1 VRVDAVADLEQFV
14 EAQAGIYE
22 RALDELRG
30 GRKRTHWMW
39 FVFPQLRG
47 LGRSAM
53 ADRYG
58 LASLEEAGRY
68 LAHPVLG
75 PRLLEC
81 TVAVNSVEARSVAQI
96 FGFPDDLK
104 FHSSMTLFHLADP
117 PDPAFGRAL
126 RKYFDGRDDSA
137 TLELLGRV

>member
-1 VRVDAVADLEQFV
+1 MDSADLERFV
-14 EAQAGIYE
+14 EAQAGVYE
-22 RALDELRG
+22 RALKELRD

-47 LGRSAM
+47 LGRSAV
-53 ADRYG
+53 AHRYG
-58 LASLEEAGRY
+58 LASLDEAAGY

-75 PRLLEC
+75 PRLREC
-81 TVAVNSVEARSVAQI
+81 TAAVNTLQGKTVEEI

-117 PDPAFGRAL
+117 GEASFEEAL
-126 RKYFDGRDDSA
+126 GKYFDGRADQG
-137 TLELLGRV
+137 TLELLGRA